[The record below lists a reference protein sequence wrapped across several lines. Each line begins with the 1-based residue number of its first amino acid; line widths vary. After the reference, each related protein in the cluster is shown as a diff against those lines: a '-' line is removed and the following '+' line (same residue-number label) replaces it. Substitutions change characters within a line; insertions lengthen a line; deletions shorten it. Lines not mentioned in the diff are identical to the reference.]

1 MTNELLNK
9 LIKTYEDKIEALE
22 SEVNQK
28 KKLIEHLRERIIDM
42 EAQIEDA
49 EFIINSEKDR
59 LDNKVM
65 SVDENGEI
73 VYHNTKLGNYFAY
86 KYTADKLRNED
97 VNELVK
103 KCLDYMDSFEQVIE
117 YLKTS
122 KGIVLDEVLT
132 YFEKQTI
139 YRKMMFLEHLN
150 HPIKEYKEEFHN
162 PFIKTFLNKVEKNGI
177 LETLNRIEYR
187 EYVSK
192 EVDTS
197 KVLLASTCKDI
208 PVDTICSIYDE
219 NNTAEWKVIAQEGDM
234 FVLRNIKLSAKI
246 IKAGKDEI
254 FPKSLSIKVE

>member
-1 MTNELLNK
+1 MTSELLNK
-9 LIKTYEDKIEALE
+9 LIKTYEDKIEDLE
-22 SEVNQK
+22 SEINQK
-28 KKLIEHLRERIIDM
+28 KKLIEHLRERIINM

-86 KYTADKLRNED
+86 KYTVDKLRNED
-97 VNELVK
+97 VNDLVK
-103 KCLDYMDSFEQVIE
+103 KCIDYMDSFEQVIE

-122 KGIVLDEVLT
+122 KGIVLDDVLK
-132 YFEKQTI
+132 YFEKQSA
-139 YRKMMFLEHLN
+139 YRKIMFLEHLN
-150 HPIKEYKEEFHN
+150 YPIKEYKEEFHN
-162 PFIKTFLNKVEKNGI
+162 PFVETFLNKVEKNGI
-177 LETLNRIEYR
+177 LNILNDKECR
-187 EYVSK
+187 EYISK
-192 EVDTS
+192 EVDTT

-219 NNTAEWKVIAQEGDM
+219 NNTAEWKVIAQEGDV

-246 IKAGKDEI
+246 VKVNKDEI